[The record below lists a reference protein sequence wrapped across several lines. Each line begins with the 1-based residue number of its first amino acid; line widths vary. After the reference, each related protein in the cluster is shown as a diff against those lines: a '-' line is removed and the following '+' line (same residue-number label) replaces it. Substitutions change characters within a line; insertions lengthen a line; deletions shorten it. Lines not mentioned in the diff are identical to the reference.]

1 MTTPQPISLDWLI
14 VGGGIHGTAVSLYL
28 ARQKRVNRERL
39 RVLDPHP
46 QPLARWDANTANVGM
61 THLRSP
67 HVQSLDTDPWSISTF
82 AKTRRGAPIAEFI
95 PTHNRPSLALF
106 RAHADWIRERHNLD
120 ALRIQGRATGLRRTA
135 DGWQVETTIGPIDTQ
150 NVVLAFGAGE
160 QPHWPDWAAALRPQ
174 NAPVNHV
181 FEAGFDREALP
192 DWSQAVVIGGGIS
205 AAQLALALALR
216 QPGTVTLL
224 MRRPLRVAPF
234 DSDLGWVGG
243 TDLQRFRAEPDYA
256 RRREIIRA
264 ARYTGTVPEDVALL
278 LQQAEARGVLR
289 VQVGEVAS
297 AAASASGVDLTLT
310 DGSSQTTDRL
320 LLATGFDS
328 RRPGGPWLDEAVTKL
343 HLPVNVCGY
352 PVVGPDLAWAPGLF
366 VTGPLAELYIGPV
379 SRNIIGARLAAE
391 VIVRALQP

>member
-46 QPLARWDANTANVGM
+46 RPLARWDTNTANVGM

-82 AKTRRGAPIAEFI
+82 AKTRRGAPVAEFI

-135 DGWQVETTIGPIDTQ
+135 DGWQVETTIGLIDAQ

-160 QPHWPDWAAALRPQ
+160 QPRWPDWAAALRPQ

-297 AAASASGVDLTLT
+297 AAASTSGVTLTLT

-328 RRPGGPWLDEAVTKL
+328 RRPGGPWLDEAVTTL
-343 HLPVNVCGY
+343 QLPVNVCGY
-352 PVVGPDLAWAPGLF
+352 PVVGPDLAWAHGLF

-391 VIVRALQP
+391 AIVRALQP